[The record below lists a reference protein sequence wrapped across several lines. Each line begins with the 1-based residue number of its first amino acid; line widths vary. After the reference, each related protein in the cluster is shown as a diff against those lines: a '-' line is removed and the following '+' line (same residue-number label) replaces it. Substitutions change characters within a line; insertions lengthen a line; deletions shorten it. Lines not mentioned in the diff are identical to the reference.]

1 MQSNS
6 LLEDR
11 NVKPPE
17 ASICPFY
24 VYTMTGVELMTIE
37 VFLRVGTGGSARSLP
52 AAPTFHFG
60 EVVSAV
66 GCHLCETFVST
77 TLPSKNPAQT
87 LVAEMGSASYCNVP
101 SALRCTCVNEA
112 PDHGGLTRRQVQT
125 MHGSCKRRPETEV
138 RLNCE
143 ITHLDPSQ
151 PCRSS
156 RSSRC
161 FEVPHSASH
170 HQLYHPFPRR
180 DTLVRIYIAEE
191 AVWQGY
197 IRKRVV
203 RQR

>member
-1 MQSNS
+1 MS
-6 LLEDR
+6 
-11 NVKPPE
+11 
-17 ASICPFY
+17 
-24 VYTMTGVELMTIE
+24 
-37 VFLRVGTGGSARSLP
+37 FLRLHDDGCRVDDDRSIFAGGNRGVGPELA

-87 LVAEMGSASYCNVP
+87 LVAAMGSASYCNVP

-112 PDHGGLTRRQVQT
+112 PDLGGLTRRQVQT

-170 HQLYHPFPRR
+170 HHSTIHFH
-180 DTLVRIYIAEE
+180 EE
-191 AVWQGY
+191 ILW
-197 IRKRVV
+197 
-203 RQR
+203 